1 MKRESKREDRND
13 TGKTP
18 PPPDGRPKRAF
29 SGWEILV
36 LVGVAFAAAA
46 AVYQVLN
53 RPPEGLPPPS
63 DAPSDTPLRPFKVV
77 NAHEH
82 LFSRKYLDKY
92 LNAAEKTGIARTLF
106 VASSE
111 YTLMGARKPQ
121 DKGNDENTEE
131 ILAAARE
138 HPGRIIP
145 FCAIHPNDPEKLD
158 KIKRFREAGAM
169 GLKLYTGHGNFY
181 DKALD
186 DPGMIPVYQ
195 YCAETKF
202 PICWHVNI
210 TKYADEFERVMKQ
223 FPEMIVIVPH
233 FGVTFFRPREE
244 PWRVFQRLMDTY
256 PNLYTDTSF
265 GTRTILVDGFE
276 AVSRDPE
283 PFREFLKKYADRTL
297 FGTDMVVTGN
307 KEKTEPWIADVLRA
321 CREMLEKDAFRYA
334 LGAKGAAYAPRNSR
348 NEAGVFRGLAL
359 DDDTLR
365 KIYETNMERLF
376 PSK

>member
-1 MKRESKREDRND
+1 M
-13 TGKTP
+13 
-18 PPPDGRPKRAF
+18 
-29 SGWEILV
+29 V
-36 LVGVAFAAAA
+36 LAGVAFAAAA
-46 AVYQVLN
+46 AVHQALS
-53 RPPEGLPPPS
+53 RPPAGLPPPS
-63 DAPSDTPLRPFKVV
+63 VAPSETPLRLFKVV

-92 LNAAEKTGIARTLF
+92 LKAAEATGVVRTLF
-106 VASSE
+106 VGSSD
-111 YTLMGARKPQ
+111 YTLMGSGKPQ

-138 HPGRIIP
+138 HPGQIIP
-145 FCAIHPNDPEKLD
+145 FCAIHPGDPQKLD
-158 KIKRFREAGAM
+158 KIKRFREEGAM

-181 DKALD
+181 EKPLD
-186 DPGMIPVYQ
+186 DPGMLPVYQ
-195 YCAETKF
+195 YRAETKY

-210 TKYADEFERVMKQ
+210 VKYAAEFERVMQQ
-223 FPEMIVIVPH
+223 FPDLIVIVPH

-244 PWRVFQRLMDTY
+244 PWRIFQRLMDTY

-265 GTRTILVDGFE
+265 GTRTILVDGLE

-307 KEKTEPWIADVLRA
+307 KEKTEPWIVDVLRA
-321 CREMLEKDAFRYA
+321 CRELLEKDAYRYA
-334 LGAKGAAYAPRNSR
+334 LGAKGAAYASRNSR
-348 NEAGVFRGLAL
+348 NEAGVFRGLSL

-365 KIYETNMERLF
+365 KIYETNIERLF
-376 PSK
+376 PPK